1 MDVTDIPNTMELK
14 NRCTSFKDFADIPV
28 LQKRVC
34 SMAGR
39 FQKLKMFVRRDHLS
53 SISSTYEGNTAVS
66 RSPTGGCDERDRRTD
81 FTGEYFL
88 HQ

>member
-1 MDVTDIPNTMELK
+1 MNVTDIPNAMELK
-14 NRCTSFKDFADIPV
+14 DRCTSIKDLADIPV
-28 LQKRVC
+28 QQKRVC

-39 FQKLKMFVRRDHLS
+39 LQKLKMFVRRDHLS
-53 SISSTYEGNTAVS
+53 SIRSTYEGNAAVS

-81 FTGEYFL
+81 FTGEDFL

>member
-1 MDVTDIPNTMELK
+1 MDVTDIANTMEMK
-14 NRCTSFKDFADIPV
+14 DSRTSFKDFADIPV

-39 FQKLKMFVRRDHLS
+39 LQNLKMFVRRGIYRQS
-53 SISSTYEGNTAVS
+53 VTYEGNAAVS
-66 RSPTGGCDERDRRTD
+66 RSPRGGCDERDRRTD
-81 FTGEYFL
+81 FTGEDFL